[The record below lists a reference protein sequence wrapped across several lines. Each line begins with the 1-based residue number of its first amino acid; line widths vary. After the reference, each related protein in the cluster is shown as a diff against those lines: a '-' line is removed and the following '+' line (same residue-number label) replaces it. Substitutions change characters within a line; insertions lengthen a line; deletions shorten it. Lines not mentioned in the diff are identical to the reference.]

1 MIGGFMGF
9 TGDRGTFCVSL
20 KVSAT
25 GVAYIYIYAVVSA
38 ICSVLCGLEHKLEIE
53 IGEGAR
59 AESVSCKNWHRRLST
74 RARSCR

>member
-25 GVAYIYIYAVVSA
+25 GVAYIYI
-38 ICSVLCGLEHKLEIE
+38 CSGFSYMQCFVW
-53 IGEGAR
+53 A
-59 AESVSCKNWHRRLST
+59 
-74 RARSCR
+74 